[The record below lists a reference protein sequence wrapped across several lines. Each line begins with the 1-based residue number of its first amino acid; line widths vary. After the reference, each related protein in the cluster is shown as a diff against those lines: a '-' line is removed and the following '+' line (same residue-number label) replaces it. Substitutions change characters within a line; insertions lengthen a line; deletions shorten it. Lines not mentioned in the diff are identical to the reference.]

1 MAVIS
6 EKQRRS
12 RSNSTVMN
20 MGVIF
25 WQFNND
31 WQSPSWSTLDF
42 TGNWKMSHNMIK
54 STFADLLVTSYFTND
69 VFNVW
74 IANDMLYQINNAYIC
89 VSLYQYN

>member
-42 TGNWKMSHNMIK
+42 TGNWKMSHNMI
-54 STFADLLVTSYFTND
+54 
-69 VFNVW
+69 
-74 IANDMLYQINNAYIC
+74 
-89 VSLYQYN
+89 